1 MPIFYI
7 GFKDNQNDLPPYEM
21 IMKDIQTQIV
31 AEMLF
36 GKSTDFYEKLYK
48 EGLINQN
55 FGFEYNCEPEY
66 SFFMIGGESKDPEEV
81 YRRIIEHI
89 EDVKKKELIGKS
101 LRGQK
106 RLCWEAT

>member
-1 MPIFYI
+1 MAVPIFYI

-48 EGLINQN
+48 EGLSIKTL
-55 FGFEYNCEPEY
+55 GL
-66 SFFMIGGESKDPEEV
+66 STTV
-81 YRRIIEHI
+81 
-89 EDVKKKELIGKS
+89 S
-101 LRGQK
+101 LNIHF
-106 RLCWEAT
+106 L